1 MGTHPIFESDFDC
14 LTDRIDWLM
23 SERKRSWDGLDDEL
37 LEPKKGKIETEEEHD
52 DDALLLN
59 EDLDDDLLK
68 DSDEEQELENELNGD
83 LADELDLGDK
93 EESKTDNGETAEFQE
108 VQKEVPASKE
118 TPIANKA
125 DELALD
131 LEEEELDYDDELSD
145 DGSGK
150 RESKFKSE
158 RKVENDEP
166 IRTKSPKDIPD
177 SLEVSKEVQ

>member
-59 EDLDDDLLK
+59 EDLDDDLLN

-83 LADELDLGDK
+83 LGDELDLGETEENSKIAENGGSTKIEQQK
-93 EESKTDNGETAEFQE
+93 EEKAP
-108 VQKEVPASKE
+108 KEEAS
-118 TPIANKA
+118 NKA

-166 IRTKSPKDIPD
+166 IRTKRLDMF
-177 SLEVSKEVQ
+177 LLAFFTF

>member
-59 EDLDDDLLK
+59 EDLDDDLLN

-83 LADELDLGDK
+83 LGDAEENSKKAENGGSTKIEQQKEGEAPK
-93 EESKTDNGETAEFQE
+93 EEE
-108 VQKEVPASKE
+108 
-118 TPIANKA
+118 
-125 DELALD
+125 
-131 LEEEELDYDDELSD
+131 
-145 DGSGK
+145 
-150 RESKFKSE
+150 
-158 RKVENDEP
+158 
-166 IRTKSPKDIPD
+166 
-177 SLEVSKEVQ
+177 

>member
-14 LTDRIDWLM
+14 LTDRIDWLI

-59 EDLDDDLLK
+59 EDLDDDLLN

-83 LADELDLGDK
+83 LGDELDLGDTKENSNKAENGESTKIEQQK
-93 EESKTDNGETAEFQE
+93 EEKAL
-108 VQKEVPASKE
+108 KEDTS
-118 TPIANKA
+118 NKS

-166 IRTKSPKDIPD
+166 IRTKIP
-177 SLEVSKEVQ
+177 